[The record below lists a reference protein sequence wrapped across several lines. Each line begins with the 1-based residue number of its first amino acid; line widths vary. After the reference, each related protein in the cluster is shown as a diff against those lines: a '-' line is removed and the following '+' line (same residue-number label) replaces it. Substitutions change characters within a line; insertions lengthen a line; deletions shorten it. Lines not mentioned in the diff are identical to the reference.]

1 MSLETDLMTYLEA
14 QGLACSD
21 RIYPVQLPQA
31 PTLPALVYAQV
42 SVVAADVA
50 HDGQPAYELGRYQF
64 DCYAEKYGDAKAL
77 ALALKSTL
85 RNWGA
90 YETYFENLLDLSE
103 YELDRYRMTVEFL
116 IGGAQW
122 L

>member
-14 QGLACSD
+14 QALACSD
-21 RIYPVQLPQA
+21 RIYPVQLPQT
-31 PTLPALVYAQV
+31 PTLPAMVYAQV
-42 SVVAADVA
+42 SIVTADVA
-50 HDGQPAYELGRYQF
+50 HDGQSVYELGRYQF
-64 DCYAEKYGDAKAL
+64 DCYAQKYGDAKAL

-90 YETYFENLLDLSE
+90 YEIYFENLLDLSE

-116 IGGAQW
+116 IGGAD
-122 L
+122 